1 MNWTAIIL
9 IIVVCQ
15 LVPGISTVPVEP
27 RWNLRQETIQR
38 GMSKLKSIHNSCS
51 PFIFRR
57 SYRSCSQLSEKSC
70 SKSTGTVPLQSNN
83 TLANYIFY
91 QILRFYGC
99 WMNQMCMRPIQIL
112 LIRRKCRFIQRKC
125 RFMQRKCQ
133 ILMLSN
139 PMAVSQAFK
148 NLVLLLFRLSP
159 WLGLAHTMPVGDR
172 PVGVGKSRIVFR
184 ESCLLARA
192 NSHSMF
198 KAPASW
204 CGNCQGIEAQI

>member
-99 WMNQMCMRPIQIL
+99 WMNQMCMRLIQANTDL
-112 LIRRKCRFIQRKC
+112 VDTEEVPVH
-125 RFMQRKCQ
+125 
-133 ILMLSN
+133 SEEV
-139 PMAVSQAFK
+139 PVHAEEVPDPAFEPHGFFFFF
-148 NLVLLLFRLSP
+148 LDF
-159 WLGLAHTMPVGDR
+159 
-172 PVGVGKSRIVFR
+172 
-184 ESCLLARA
+184 
-192 NSHSMF
+192 
-198 KAPASW
+198 
-204 CGNCQGIEAQI
+204 

>member
-99 WMNQMCMRPIQIL
+99 WMNQMCMRLIQANTDL
-112 LIRRKCRFIQRKC
+112 VDTELRRKCRFIQRKC
-125 RFMQRKCQ
+125 RFTQRKCQ
-133 ILMLSN
+133 ILLSN

-148 NLVLLLFRLSP
+148 NLVL
-159 WLGLAHTMPVGDR
+159 
-172 PVGVGKSRIVFR
+172 
-184 ESCLLARA
+184 
-192 NSHSMF
+192 
-198 KAPASW
+198 
-204 CGNCQGIEAQI
+204 